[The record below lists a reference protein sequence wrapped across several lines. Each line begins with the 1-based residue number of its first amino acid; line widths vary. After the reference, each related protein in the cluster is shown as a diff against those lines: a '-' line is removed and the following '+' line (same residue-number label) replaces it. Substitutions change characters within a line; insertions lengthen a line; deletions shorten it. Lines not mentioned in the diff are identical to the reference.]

1 MWTVTRRALGFFRES
16 GLWRLVNKV
25 HIWLYRATR
34 GLIGHHAGGLAS
46 LLLTTVGRRSGEAR
60 TVALTYVPD
69 GRDYV
74 VVASNGGAD
83 RHPAWWLNL
92 TARPEATVQVGK
104 DVLPI
109 VAHAADPAERAR
121 LWPMLT
127 AANPFYTRY
136 EELTARD
143 IPVVVLRP
151 RGSA

>member
-1 MWTVTRRALGFFRES
+1 MWSVTRRALGFFRER
-16 GLWRLVNKV
+16 GLWRLVNAI
-25 HIWLYRATR
+25 HIWLYRVTR
-34 GLIGHHAGGLAS
+34 GLVGHQAGGLAS
-46 LLLTTVGRRSGEAR
+46 LLLTTVGRHSGEAR

-109 VAHAADPAERAR
+109 VAHAADRTERAR
-121 LWPMLT
+121 LWPLLT
-127 AANPFYTRY
+127 AANPFYARY

-151 RGSA
+151 RRPA